1 MMKLFVHRVLLDYTQ
16 DPLPPCVRMW
26 NFSTCRF
33 EQHLKYL
40 SSLIR
45 NILQAWKLFVLLIIY
60 PNWVQKGMFF
70 SPTSLSLSLSVF
82 FLACMY
88 VYVCACACLGC
99 IVVVLWNVAIR
110 SAACYSGP
118 LNGTIATH
126 CCSSQSSV
134 FSLPYFG
141 FWDLIH
147 IPFDVIIRSWPKITD
162 DWPGMIH
169 PQYDPL
175 HAYTLLCFEIVH
187 KFCHSFWIYH

>member
-99 IVVVLWNVAIR
+99 IVVDGYYCCVVDIQLFFPAGLWYVMHVSRTHFTALSPR
-110 SAACYSGP
+110 LCVTR
-118 LNGTIATH
+118 TI
-126 CCSSQSSV
+126 C
-134 FSLPYFG
+134 FRFYL
-141 FWDLIH
+141 LIS
-147 IPFDVIIRSWPKITD
+147 R
-162 DWPGMIH
+162 PGMGIR
-169 PQYDPL
+169 
-175 HAYTLLCFEIVH
+175 
-187 KFCHSFWIYH
+187 

>member
-1 MMKLFVHRVLLDYTQ
+1 L
-16 DPLPPCVRMW
+16 
-26 NFSTCRF
+26 
-33 EQHLKYL
+33 
-40 SSLIR
+40 
-45 NILQAWKLFVLLIIY
+45 
-60 PNWVQKGMFF
+60 
-70 SPTSLSLSLSVF
+70 
-82 FLACMY
+82 
-88 VYVCACACLGC
+88 YVCACACLGC

-110 SAACYSGP
+110 STACYSGP

-126 CCSSQSSV
+126 CCSSQLSV

-169 PQYDPL
+169 LQYGPL

-187 KFCHSFWIYH
+187 KFCHSEYTTKLYLAWCSVKISEDRTGKDILPCPSIYCCR